1 MIIIMKET
9 KDTFVALQQQQHH
22 HPIINNLVRI
32 ATSSIAVLECS
43 LCEIDTHFPVL
54 CSLYTSTF
62 FIFIALCCALT
73 RRSGGALNYIITGG
87 LVLEEATRNLIDYK
101 FYLVHSKSIKY
112 TCARRTTLIP
122 IYLIYTHN
130 TIQILFL
137 AIALLSAE

>member
-1 MIIIMKET
+1 MIKQQQQQQHNNNDNDNNNNKET
-9 KDTFVALQQQQHH
+9 KDTVALQQQQHH

-62 FIFIALCCALT
+62 FIFFIALCCALT
-73 RRSGGALNYIITGG
+73 RRSGGALNYTITGG

-101 FYLVHSKSIKY
+101 FYS
-112 TCARRTTLIP
+112 TL
-122 IYLIYTHN
+122 N
-130 TIQILFL
+130 Q
-137 AIALLSAE
+137 

>member
-1 MIIIMKET
+1 MIKQQQQQQQHNNNDNDNNNDNNNKET

-101 FYLVHSKSIKY
+101 FYS
-112 TCARRTTLIP
+112 TL
-122 IYLIYTHN
+122 N
-130 TIQILFL
+130 Q
-137 AIALLSAE
+137 